1 MDLMKK
7 LFRGSA
13 PASLA
18 PTGDGLIEPTVD
30 APASAAHAPR
40 GQHDFDA
47 QVDTRRELLR
57 VRTRNT
63 LRLSGIP
70 ESWVETQVLLEP
82 AGGRTFM
89 HLRLAV
95 RHWDARLMRYTVAFQ
110 RKLMQEIERIDP
122 QAAQWLLS
130 IVWSFPPEL
139 ECPYPELPE
148 PSAWFDHETRP
159 SGPDQL
165 QSDLAQLYAV
175 RDAELAHPGAG
186 KGQDPV

>member
-1 MDLMKK
+1 MKK
-7 LFRGSA
+7 LFRGSTPA
-13 PASLA
+13 PLE
-18 PTGDGLIEPTVD
+18 PTGAGLFEPTVH
-30 APASAAHAPR
+30 APAGAAHAPR
-40 GQHDFDA
+40 AQDDFDA

-70 ESWVETQVLLEP
+70 ESWVEAQVLLEP

-89 HLRLAV
+89 HLRLGV
-95 RHWDARLMRYTVAFQ
+95 RHWDPRLLCYAVAFQ

-139 ECPYPELPE
+139 ECPYPELPQ
-148 PSAWFDHETRP
+148 PSAWLDHEARP
-159 SGPDQL
+159 SQLDEL
-165 QSDLAQLYAV
+165 QSDLALLYAV
-175 RDAELAHPGAG
+175 RDAELAHPGAS
-186 KGQDPV
+186 KGQDAG